1 MTTLAQGQAASA
13 GIATPSPLCIRP
25 RPRAAGADSGRAT
38 ARAVLDDALRGI
50 ELTAIDRRFVSRL
63 SRWDKRSATTVAALI
78 ARARQAGRGEAHAE
92 AQAGEAQT
100 GQAQAGEAQAG
111 QAQTRQAQAR
121 GALTPGQLETVLAA
135 LTDAF
140 AYRTCGA
147 SAAGCW
153 DCASWASGLCAE
165 QSWRPRCPARSR
177 RALRPSRECRPCPE
191 CRPCRPC
198 RSPRMRPPSRLV
210 SRQSRQSPRS
220 RRRRF
225 PATAAGPPSPRSR
238 PATRRPPRALAR
250 ARPEAGG
257 CRSPGARRRTGHG
270 QHRGAGPVRVR
281 AGHLAHPAESRAPPA
296 GGSGR
301 AGRAG
306 QAGGAK

>member
-1 MTTLAQGQAASA
+1 MTTLAQGQAAGA

-63 SRWDKRSATTVAALI
+63 SQWDKRSATTVAALI
-78 ARARQAGRGEAHAE
+78 AHARQAGRGEAQGE

-100 GQAQAGEAQAG
+100 RQAQTG
-111 QAQTRQAQAR
+111 QAQTR

-165 QSWRPRCPARSR
+165 HAKDADRAQAFAELAAALSGPVTSDAPVEQTGITAVTSVTPVTPTALSGYRR
-177 RALRPSRECRPCPE
+177 RAAVAS
-191 CRPCRPC
+191 
-198 RSPRMRPPSRLV
+198 
-210 SRQSRQSPRS
+210 
-220 RRRRF
+220 
-225 PATAAGPPSPRSR
+225 
-238 PATRRPPRALAR
+238 
-250 ARPEAGG
+250 
-257 CRSPGARRRTGHG
+257 
-270 QHRGAGPVRVR
+270 
-281 AGHLAHPAESRAPPA
+281 
-296 GGSGR
+296 
-301 AGRAG
+301 
-306 QAGGAK
+306 